1 MTIKEHNFEFLL
13 ASLLLLLIVS
23 PILRDFAH
31 VESGVLTEIGFSV
44 VIILAVWSLH
54 ASRVWFYAGIALCAG
69 GVVFDLLFITSGVH
83 KFVYLAIVSNLLFLI
98 LTIAI
103 CFRQLVH
110 AHEINMNSIM
120 GAVCVYLLIGV
131 IWSLLF
137 AMTELL
143 LPGSFEGIA
152 NASVEAD
159 SKGHAFLYYSF
170 VTLTTLGYG
179 DILPISSTA
188 RALAYAEAVLGQF
201 YIAVLVAGLVSILAS
216 KGNRSA

>member
-1 MTIKEHNFEFLL
+1 MTIREHNFEFLL
-13 ASLLLLLIVS
+13 LSLLLLLIVS
-23 PILRDFAH
+23 PILRDFAG
-31 VESGVLTEIGFSV
+31 VDSGVFSEIGFSV

-54 ASRVWFYAGIALCAG
+54 ASRFWFYAGIALCIG
-69 GVVFDLLFITSGVH
+69 GLAFDLLYIGSGRHGFVFI
-83 KFVYLAIVSNLLFLI
+83 AIVCNLLFLV

-103 CFRQLVH
+103 CFRQLVR
-110 AHEINMNSIM
+110 AHEINMNAIM
-120 GAVCVYLLIGV
+120 GAICVYLLIGV

-152 NASVEAD
+152 NASTEAD

-179 DILPISSTA
+179 DILPVTSTA
-188 RALAYAEAVLGQF
+188 RALAYTEAVLGQF